1 MVALIIYLLSLYLS
15 ASQKVF
21 LKLKNILLSNS
32 VFKVVLSI
40 VHIAKDKN
48 IEIIFNTEEEI
59 ITAIDKE
66 KIVRIIL
73 SIWMKMSLT
82 ILLR

>member
-1 MVALIIYLLSLYLS
+1 M
-15 ASQKVF
+15 
-21 LKLKNILLSNS
+21 
-32 VFKVVLSI
+32 LSI

>member
-66 KIVRIIL
+66 KNC
-73 SIWMKMSLT
+73 
-82 ILLR
+82 